1 MGAPPH
7 WYAPVAGQTKPLSIT
22 GGKLLVTADTDT
34 LRAGGENTN
43 FLKNVGKLTV
53 SVEVAGVSGL
63 LPCTSLVGQNV
74 TNAALEGCDPL
85 GSRIRSILL
94 EFIPVR
100 GGGAVGLLAFEK
112 RSLLKYTK
120 IEQKLGSFYVVSQL
134 QRGVCFLR
142 RGGLLNLSPN
152 PGDLTAH
159 VGKQATLHI
168 RVDGSALLYMLGFGS

>member
-1 MGAPPH
+1 M
-7 WYAPVAGQTKPLSIT
+7 AGQTKPLSIT

-120 IEQKLGSFYVVSQL
+120 IEQKLGSFCGLTITTRRLFSSEGGSSKPVSESRRPHGTRRQAGHAAHPRRRLRAALHAWLWQL
-134 QRGVCFLR
+134 ARPRRR
-142 RGGLLNLSPN
+142 RGL
-152 PGDLTAH
+152 
-159 VGKQATLHI
+159 
-168 RVDGSALLYMLGFGS
+168 

>member
-53 SVEVAGVSGL
+53 SVEVAGVSAL

-85 GSRIRSILL
+85 GSRIRSIL
-94 EFIPVR
+94 R
-100 GGGAVGLLAFEK
+100 T
-112 RSLLKYTK
+112 R
-120 IEQKLGSFYVVSQL
+120 
-134 QRGVCFLR
+134 
-142 RGGLLNLSPN
+142 
-152 PGDLTAH
+152 
-159 VGKQATLHI
+159 
-168 RVDGSALLYMLGFGS
+168 